1 MTNEQ
6 LYHRIDQAAAELC
19 AISDDIFDHPE
30 LSGREYH
37 ACEVLTAFLER
48 AGFRVEKGVGGLE
61 TAFRATWS
69 NGAGGPNFGLLCEYD
84 ALPDLGHG
92 CGHHAQGPAILG
104 TALALKDMAD
114 NKPFTI
120 TVYGTP
126 AEESIGG
133 KIVMQK
139 NGCFEELDVAL
150 MFHAGQTTTTDI
162 KSLALSSFKVRFHG
176 CSAHTAMAPEEG
188 RSALDG
194 LMLAFQGVEYM
205 REHVREDTRM
215 HYTITNGGGADNVVP
230 ALAEGTVTLRS
241 YNRAYLDTVVERFR
255 DIIAG
260 AGLMSGTQGE
270 LVEDLPFDS
279 KIPVLRLNQLL
290 MEKAQALNAPTIRPA
305 REKTGSTDFGNVMY
319 RVPGSCIR
327 VAFVPEH
334 CVAHSMDY
342 VQAGKSEEM
351 HQALLIA
358 AKVLAAACGDM
369 LEQPELLKEIREE
382 FRQRK
387 QELGR

>member
-1 MTNEQ
+1 
-6 LYHRIDQAAAELC
+6 
-19 AISDDIFDHPE
+19 
-30 LSGREYH
+30 
-37 ACEVLTAFLER
+37 
-48 AGFRVEKGVGGLE
+48 
-61 TAFRATWS
+61 
-69 NGAGGPNFGLLCEYD
+69 
-84 ALPDLGHG
+84 
-92 CGHHAQGPAILG
+92 
-104 TALALKDMAD
+104 
-114 NKPFTI
+114 
-120 TVYGTP
+120 
-126 AEESIGG
+126 
-133 KIVMQK
+133 
-139 NGCFEELDVAL
+139 

-176 CSAHTAMAPEEG
+176 RSAHAAMAPEEG

-241 YNRAYLDTVVERFR
+241 YNCAYLDTVVERLR

-334 CVAHSMDY
+334 CVAHSMEY

-369 LEQPELLKEIREE
+369 LEQPELLTEIREE

>member
-194 LMLAFQGVEYM
+194 LMLAFQVVEYM

-369 LEQPELLKEIREE
+369 LEQPELLTEIREE

>member
-1 MTNEQ
+1 
-6 LYHRIDQAAAELC
+6 
-19 AISDDIFDHPE
+19 
-30 LSGREYH
+30 
-37 ACEVLTAFLER
+37 
-48 AGFRVEKGVGGLE
+48 
-61 TAFRATWS
+61 
-69 NGAGGPNFGLLCEYD
+69 
-84 ALPDLGHG
+84 
-92 CGHHAQGPAILG
+92 
-104 TALALKDMAD
+104 MAD
-114 NKPFTI
+114 DKPFTI

-176 CSAHTAMAPEEG
+176 RSAHAAMAPEEG

-241 YNRAYLDTVVERFR
+241 YNRAYLDTVVERLR

-290 MEKAQALNAPTIRPA
+290 MEKAQALNAPPSARPG
-305 REKTGSTDFGNVMY
+305 KTGSTDFGNVMY
-319 RVPGSCIR
+319 RVPGLLYPGCLCAGALRSPQHGICPGR
-327 VAFVPEH
+327 KKRRNASG
-334 CVAHSMDY
+334 VAHCRQGSGGGLWRH
-342 VQAGKSEEM
+342 AGTAGTVNGNS
-351 HQALLIA
+351 
-358 AKVLAAACGDM
+358 
-369 LEQPELLKEIREE
+369 
-382 FRQRK
+382 
-387 QELGR
+387 

>member
-1 MTNEQ
+1 MTNQE
-6 LYHRIDQAAAELC
+6 LYQRIDRAAGELC
-19 AISDDIFDHPE
+19 ALSDDIFDHPE

-48 AGFRVEKGVGGLE
+48 EGFQVEKGVGGLD
-61 TAFRATWS
+61 TAFRAVWS
-69 NGAGGPNFGLLCEYD
+69 NGTGGPNFGLLCEYD
-84 ALPDLGHG
+84 ALPDMGHG

-104 TALALKDMAD
+104 AALALKDQAGD
-114 NKPFTI
+114 KPFTV

-133 KIVMQK
+133 KIVMQR

-162 KSLALSSFKVRFHG
+162 KSMALSSFKVRFHG
-176 CSAHTAMAPEEG
+176 CSAHAAMAPEKG

-194 LMLAFQGVEYM
+194 LMLAFHGIEYM

-215 HYTITNGGGADNVVP
+215 HYTVTNGGGADNVVP

-255 DIIAG
+255 DIIKG
-260 AGLMSGTQGE
+260 AGLMSGTRGE
-270 LVEDLPFDS
+270 LEEDLPFDS
-279 KIPVLRLNQLL
+279 KIPVLRLNELL
-290 MEKAQALNAPTIRPA
+290 MEKAADLNAPTIRPA

-327 VAFVPEH
+327 VAFVPEN
-334 CVAHSMDY
+334 CVAHSKEY
-342 VQAGKSEEM
+342 VQGGKSEEM
-351 HQALLIA
+351 HRALVIA

-369 LEQPELLKEIREE
+369 LERPELLEEIRDE
-382 FRQRK
+382 FRRRK
-387 QELGR
+387 EELDR

>member
-1 MTNEQ
+1 MTNQE
-6 LYHRIDQAAAELC
+6 LYQRIDRAAAELC
-19 AISDDIFDHPE
+19 TISDDIFDHPE

-48 AGFRVEKGVGGLE
+48 EGFRVVKGVGGLE
-61 TAFRATWS
+61 TSFRATWS
-69 NGAGGPNFGLLCEYD
+69 NGGGGPTFGLLCEYD

-104 TALALKDMAD
+104 AALALKDLAGD
-114 NKPFTI
+114 KPFTI

-162 KSLALSSFKVRFHG
+162 KSMALSSFKVRFHG
-176 CSAHTAMAPEEG
+176 RSAHAAMAPEEG

-194 LMLAFQGVEYM
+194 LMLTFQGIEYM
-205 REHVREDTRM
+205 REHVREGTRM
-215 HYTITNGGGADNVVP
+215 HYTVTNGGGADNVVP

-255 DIIAG
+255 DIVKG

-270 LVEDLPFDS
+270 LEEDLPFDS
-279 KIPVLRLNQLL
+279 KIPVLRLNELL
-290 MEKAQALNAPTIRPA
+290 MEKATDLNAPTIRPA

-334 CVAHSMDY
+334 CVAHSIEY
-342 VQAGKSEEM
+342 VQGGKSEEM
-351 HQALLIA
+351 HRALVIA
-358 AKVLAAACGDM
+358 AKVLAAVCGDI
-369 LEQPELLKEIREE
+369 LEQPELLREIQEE
-382 FRQRK
+382 FHRRK
-387 QELGR
+387 EELDR

>member
-1 MTNEQ
+1 MTNKQ

-48 AGFRVEKGVGGLE
+48 AGCRVEKGGGGLE

-84 ALPDLGHG
+84 ALPNLGHG

-104 TALALKDMAD
+104 AALALKDMAD
-114 NKPFTI
+114 DKPFTI

-176 CSAHTAMAPEEG
+176 RSAHAAMAPEEG

-241 YNRAYLDTVVERFR
+241 YNRAYLDTVVERLR

-334 CVAHSMDY
+334 CVAHSMEY

-369 LEQPELLKEIREE
+369 LEQPELLTEIREE

>member
-1 MTNEQ
+1 MTNKQ

-104 TALALKDMAD
+104 AALALKDMAD
-114 NKPFTI
+114 DKPFTI

-176 CSAHTAMAPEEG
+176 
-188 RSALDG
+188 RSA
-194 LMLAFQGVEYM
+194 
-205 REHVREDTRM
+205 
-215 HYTITNGGGADNVVP
+215 
-230 ALAEGTVTLRS
+230 
-241 YNRAYLDTVVERFR
+241 
-255 DIIAG
+255 
-260 AGLMSGTQGE
+260 TQ
-270 LVEDLPFDS
+270 PW
-279 KIPVLRLNQLL
+279 PQR
-290 MEKAQALNAPTIRPA
+290 R
-305 REKTGSTDFGNVMY
+305 
-319 RVPGSCIR
+319 
-327 VAFVPEH
+327 
-334 CVAHSMDY
+334 
-342 VQAGKSEEM
+342 
-351 HQALLIA
+351 
-358 AKVLAAACGDM
+358 AAA
-369 LEQPELLKEIREE
+369 LWTV
-382 FRQRK
+382 
-387 QELGR
+387 